1 MGIYTGIGSASGVE
15 LVMGRR
21 AIAGFAADVGSFRSF
36 HLMLFSLIALTLT
49 TGSCRQIPVG
59 KASATTKSN
68 PVEDIQLQTSS
79 LAAATLDAEPGFK
92 LRYKTRKDSRG
103 RAKMR
108 TGAGNEHTIGRIVE
122 ELNNQFSLPND
133 IYICFKDC
141 HSPDAYYDDETCQV
155 VLCYQLID
163 DYQDLFSRK
172 VRNKSKLNEAVK
184 GAMAAT
190 FLHELGHALVDVLH
204 LPTTGK
210 EEDAVDQLS
219 TLILV
224 NRIEDGEEMALA
236 AARAFK
242 LYADLEK
249 GEEKL
254 YWDEHSLD
262 EQRFYDTIC
271 MVYGYNPDKYEYLV
285 MNGTLPWVRADT
297 CPEYYDKIRSS
308 WKKLLGPYLK
318 NRDGDL

>member
-1 MGIYTGIGSASGVE
+1 M
-15 LVMGRR
+15 RR
-21 AIAGFAADVGSFRSF
+21 
-36 HLMLFSLIALTLT
+36 
-49 TGSCRQIPVG
+49 
-59 KASATTKSN
+59 
-68 PVEDIQLQTSS
+68 
-79 LAAATLDAEPGFK
+79 
-92 LRYKTRKDSRG
+92 
-103 RAKMR
+103 
-108 TGAGNEHTIGRIVE
+108 GAGDEHEIGKIVE

-141 HSPDAYYDDETCQV
+141 HAPDAYYDEEACQI

-163 DYQDLFSRK
+163 DYHDLFSRK

-190 FLHELGHALVDVLH
+190 CLHELGHALVNVLH
-204 LPTTGK
+204 LPITGR
-210 EEDAVDQLS
+210 EEDAADQLS
-219 TLILV
+219 TLILI
-224 NRIEDGEEMALA
+224 NNIEDGEEMALN

-242 LYADLEK
+242 LYADQEK

-262 EQRFYDTIC
+262 EQRYYDTIC

-285 MNGTLPWVRADT
+285 MDGTLPWVRADV
-297 CPEYYDKIRSS
+297 CPEYYDKARRS

-318 NRDGDL
+318 NSDGNLHGYAVAEWGR

>member
-1 MGIYTGIGSASGVE
+1 
-15 LVMGRR
+15 MGRR
-21 AIAGFAADVGSFRSF
+21 PNAGFAADVGRFGPF
-36 HLMLFSLIALTLT
+36 HLMLLPLIALTLA
-49 TGSCRQIPVG
+49 TGSCHRIPAG
-59 KASATTKSN
+59 KASVTTKSN
-68 PVEDIQLQTSS
+68 LIENIQLQTGQF
-79 LAAATLDAEPGFK
+79 AAVTLDAEPGFK
-92 LRYKTRKDSRG
+92 LRYKNRKTKRG

-108 TGAGNEHTIGRIVE
+108 TGAGNEHAIERIVA
-122 ELNNQFSLPND
+122 ELNNQFSLPSD
-133 IYICFKDC
+133 IDICFKDC
-141 HSPDAYYDDETCQV
+141 HAPDAYYDDETCQI

-163 DYQDLFSRK
+163 DFHDLFSRK
-172 VRNKSKLNEAVK
+172 VRNRSKVNEAVK

-204 LPTTGK
+204 LPITGK

-219 TLILV
+219 TLILI
-224 NRIEDGEEMALA
+224 NNIEDGEVMALDS
-236 AARAFK
+236 ARSFK
-242 LYADLEK
+242 LYADEEK

-285 MNGTLPWVRADT
+285 MDGTLPWVRADM

-318 NRDGDL
+318 TIDGNL